1 MKFSPVNRTANSVFD
16 LFDDVLSTPFFT
28 ANQMMK
34 TDIREKDGKYYFD
47 IDLPGYAKEDIEISL
62 YNGNLSIKAARNTSN
77 EEKDD
82 KGTVIRQERYT
93 GTCERSFYVGDAIR
107 ETDIHA
113 SFNNGILTLEIPTA
127 EQKEKEE
134 KKYID
139 IL

>member
-113 SFNNGILTLEIPTA
+113 SFSNGILTLEIPTA

>member
-1 MKFSPVNRTANSVFD
+1 MK
-16 LFDDVLSTPFFT
+16 
-28 ANQMMK
+28 K
-34 TDIREKDGKYYFD
+34 TESITSISIF
-47 IDLPGYAKEDIEISL
+47 SL
-62 YNGNLSIKAARNTSN
+62 YNGNLSIKAAHKTSN

-107 ETDIHA
+107 ETDIRA